1 MRDENKWDKCVI
13 ERLIMRE
20 TEIYNWKIKQW
31 GILTEDLYVDREW
44 DTKKM
49 KEQRQRMNKYSRF
62 K

>member
-1 MRDENKWDKCVI
+1 MRWRKWRMI
-13 ERLIMRE
+13 ERLIRRE
-20 TEIYNWKIKQW
+20 TEIYNWKINQW

>member
-1 MRDENKWDKCVI
+1 MRWRKWRMI
-13 ERLIMRE
+13 ERLIRRE
-20 TEIYNWKIKQW
+20 TEMYNRKIKRW